1 MLQRHCQKRPP
12 YRRAGVPSQLLERR
26 PDLVA
31 AERQVAAA
39 FNSVDQAKA
48 AQLPAISLTSSIGGS
63 SDQLANLI
71 NPTNLAWTAAGNLV
85 APLFDG
91 GLRKAQVEE
100 ANADQKQAIAA
111 YGQAALE
118 AFQEVE
124 TSLDQNVV
132 LRGREEALAESASEA
147 NKALNIAQIRYNE
160 GESDLLDVL
169 TIQQRVFTA
178 DSNYVS
184 IERER
189 LDEWVTL
196 NLALGGNWE

>member
-1 MLQRHCQKRPP
+1 MSLMRCRKHPP
-12 YRRAGVPSQLLERR
+12 CRRRACRR
-26 PDLVA
+26 SCWKDGLILVA

-100 ANADQKQAIAA
+100 ASADQKQAIAA

-132 LRGREEALAESASEA
+132 LRGRQEALAESASEA

-169 TIQQRVFTA
+169 TIQQRRFHRRQQLC
-178 DSNYVS
+178 
-184 IERER
+184 EH
-189 LDEWVTL
+189 
-196 NLALGGNWE
+196 